1 MSKKEKICCKCGS
14 IWVVNKT
21 KSLCFKCND
30 ERLHPGGKEKKSI
43 NNPSKKRQRIILE
56 RKSIYEK
63 VDIRERE
70 ICSGCNQLK
79 PYSHSH
85 IIPISVDKSLEN
97 KEENITL
104 HCMSCHKKW
113 ESHDINQMK
122 QHLDYEKNIEYIKK
136 VRPDYYYRLMSK
148 LKNIFL

>member
-1 MSKKEKICCKCGS
+1 MLKENKVCCKCGS

-21 KSLCFKCND
+21 KLLCFKCNE
-30 ERLHPGGKEKKSI
+30 ERLHPEGKHKKSI
-43 NNPSKKRQRIILE
+43 NPFSKKRQRIIIE
-56 RKSIYEK
+56 KKSIYEK
-63 VDIRERE
+63 VDIREKE

-113 ESHDINQMK
+113 ESHDVREMSK
-122 QHLDYEKNIEYIKK
+122 LLDYEKNMEYIKR
-136 VRPDYYYRLMSK
+136 VRPDYYYRLTNK
-148 LKNIFL
+148 FKNIFI